1 MNALVSLDQMMVPAH
16 LDGSR
21 GRNRA
26 SSRSQLAAA
35 DDRSAVLAWL
45 AAGNKPLPVD
55 PIPSLPITGTKYKF
69 RLALNKLGLR
79 AAVET
84 AVAASTNQ
92 DIKDAWVY
100 ADEFRS
106 DDPLVLQLGLA
117 LGKTEAE
124 IRAVFELANSL

>member
-1 MNALVSLDQMMVPAH
+1 MLKFTNTEKT
-16 LDGSR
+16 
-21 GRNRA
+21 
-26 SSRSQLAAA
+26 LAAFFGA
-35 DDRSAVLAWL
+35 SFSLAAPEDWASIGDTPTREAVLAWL